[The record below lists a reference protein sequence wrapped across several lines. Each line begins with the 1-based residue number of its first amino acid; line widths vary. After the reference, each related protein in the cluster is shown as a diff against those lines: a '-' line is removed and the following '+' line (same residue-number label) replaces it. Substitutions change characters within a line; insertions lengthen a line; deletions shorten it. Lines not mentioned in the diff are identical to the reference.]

1 MISAAVLTWNPE
13 RHGRLELLHK
23 TLRSLRAETLKV
35 GLVDNG
41 SDPRVEIDLGPSV
54 VGVYNDTWNT
64 TSGFG
69 TWLAM
74 QTAAALADDGICVV
88 SDDDMYW
95 RPGWAQRLADWWAE
109 APDDLLLTGCHLEP
123 EYHWNT
129 ITAHGPGWLER
140 ESTGA
145 ASWSFR
151 STDLPR
157 LHELIRPIPIT
168 RQGVWDVP
176 VCQTIRRNGYRI
188 AQLDLADHVGEQS
201 TWGNGTVNTYGWDI
215 GPVREMIR

>member
-1 MISAAVLTWNPE
+1 MISAAVLTWNPVKHS
-13 RHGRLELLHK
+13 RVLLLAD
-23 TLRSLRAETLKV
+23 TVASLQAEAHRV
-35 GLVDNG
+35 RLVDNG
-41 SDPRVEIDLGPSV
+41 SMPPVPYEYWPHETI
-54 VGVYNDTWNT
+54 VYNDTWNT
-64 TSGFG
+64 TSGYG

-74 QTAAALADDGICVV
+74 QTAAADHDGICVV

-109 APDDLLLTGCHLEP
+109 APDNVLLTGCHLEP

-176 VCQTIRRNGYRI
+176 VCQTIRRHGYRI